1 MDEWVT
7 VLLGDVRLGDT
18 VRTLPDTIPP
28 ASRFRNVTGRVIGV
42 RSGSVVVHALDT
54 DVLFWP
60 HQLERQVRP
69 E

>member
-7 VLLGDVRLGDT
+7 VQL
-18 VRTLPDTIPP
+18 RTLPDTIPP
-28 ASRFRNVTGRVIGV
+28 ASRFREVSGRVVGV
-42 RSGSVVVHALDT
+42 RSGSVVVHVRET

>member
-1 MDEWVT
+1 V
-7 VLLGDVRLGDT
+7 
-18 VRTLPDTIPP
+18 
-28 ASRFRNVTGRVIGV
+28 SGRVVGV
-42 RSGSVVVHALDT
+42 RSGSVVVHVRET